1 MPNFRKI
8 TAVMTCSE
16 HDPQLTII
24 LLDYDDPIN
33 TVKAITRDLN
43 YLCDSIIDHY
53 REIEDPSE
61 FDPCDY
67 ICDINW
73 VYCGYDF
80 GTRCRAWGEDITE
93 EEFNNPPDKWENATI
108 ERKTI
113 IDYGDGTH
121 EGI

>member
-1 MPNFRKI
+1 
-8 TAVMTCSE
+8 MTCSDF
-16 HDPQLTII
+16 DPELSIV

-33 TVKAITRDLN
+33 TLKVIKDPIGIAEL
-43 YLCDSIIDHY
+43 IIDHAE
-53 REIEDPSE
+53 EIEDPSE

-73 VYCGYDF
+73 AYCGYDW
-80 GTRCRAWGEDITE
+80 GTRSSAWGEDITE